1 MSQSNDLPEI
11 GTEEWLIQTG
21 GRLTFRQ
28 AISLSTQGSL
38 QVVRDRL
45 TRFTVSPNDAK
56 SQAARVNVARSEL
69 ASVLNTQRDRVL
81 TRQGEALLHHACRTY
96 LLGAALLSDEV
107 FRTVNYEVAAVAS
120 LAHDD
125 GMVNPAKPGQCFT
138 AASASEVSEMMLQ
151 LGASASS
158 AREGRAAVISH
169 FQPILPKDAGPTAQM
184 VAAGASADVMGVG
197 LKGLSP
203 SLLAEI
209 WQEWPDSGFIPA
221 VRGLLKGEIS
231 RAPLTR
237 PGVLAL
243 SGMPYLLRPGKKR
256 NLIS

>member
-38 QVVRDRL
+38 QIFRDRL
-45 TRFTVSPNDAK
+45 TRVTVEPIEAK
-56 SQAARVNVARSEL
+56 SQAARVNVARREL
-69 ASVLNTQRDRVL
+69 ALVLNTHRNRVL
-81 TRQGEALLHHACRTY
+81 SRQGQALLHHACRTY

-107 FRTVNYEVAAVAS
+107 FRTVNYEVAAVAA

-125 GMVNPAKPGQCFT
+125 GMVNPSKPGQCFT
-138 AASASEVSEMMLQ
+138 ADSASEVNEMMLQ
-151 LGASASS
+151 LGSSASS
-158 AREGRAAVISH
+158 AKEARAAVISH
-169 FQPILPKDAGPTAQM
+169 FQPTLPMDAGPTAQM
-184 VAAGASADVMGVG
+184 VAVGASADVMGVG
-197 LKGLSP
+197 LKSISP
-203 SLLAEI
+203 SLLAEV

-221 VRGLLKGEIS
+221 VRVLLKGEIS

-243 SGMPYLLRPGKKR
+243 SGMPYLLRPGK
-256 NLIS
+256 